1 MMTMNSQYSAASL
14 YDGGWRAEDRDQMID
29 EYGLTADEA
38 DEICKEL
45 ADLKGRKEMDLAGEL
60 DEMIALG
67 WTEEEAKDDPEAF
80 LDRIGEEYKEGL
92 TEEDIWRVWANVI
105 EGRDVNEI
113 KFIVKRTETY
123 EGKDMVTYRQESGF
137 FEKSKDTALRYSSYE
152 DAEYAV
158 ELERDDPKYDKSF
171 MGECKFEI
179 EEV

>member
-1 MMTMNSQYSAASL
+1 MMTMNNQYSAASL

-45 ADLKGRKEMDLAGEL
+45 ADLKDRKEMDLAGEL

-92 TEEDIWRVWANVI
+92 TEEDIWRVWDNVWKI
-105 EGRDVNEI
+105 RKE
-113 KFIVKRTETY
+113 
-123 EGKDMVTYRQESGF
+123 
-137 FEKSKDTALRYSSYE
+137 A
-152 DAEYAV
+152 
-158 ELERDDPKYDKSF
+158 
-171 MGECKFEI
+171 
-179 EEV
+179 

>member
-45 ADLKGRKEMDLAGEL
+45 ADLKDRKEMDLAGEL

-92 TEEDIWRVWANVI
+92 TEEDIWRVWDNVW
-105 EGRDVNEI
+105 EI
-113 KFIVKRTETY
+113 RKE
-123 EGKDMVTYRQESGF
+123 
-137 FEKSKDTALRYSSYE
+137 A
-152 DAEYAV
+152 
-158 ELERDDPKYDKSF
+158 
-171 MGECKFEI
+171 
-179 EEV
+179 

>member
-1 MMTMNSQYSAASL
+1 MTRY
-14 YDGGWRAEDRDQMID
+14 YI
-29 EYGLTADEA
+29 
-38 DEICKEL
+38 I
-45 ADLKGRKEMDLAGEL
+45 
-60 DEMIALG
+60 
-67 WTEEEAKDDPEAF
+67 
-80 LDRIGEEYKEGL
+80 
-92 TEEDIWRVWANVI
+92 
-105 EGRDVNEI
+105 
-113 KFIVKRTETY
+113 KRTETY